1 MQWKAIYLED
11 FKTWLDDQEESLQ
24 DETLA
29 RLDLLEQAGTLLGQP
44 FADSLNTAAS
54 TSNTYSNNLTGN
66 LKELRFEYEQ
76 TPIRILYAFEQQ
88 QIILIQG
95 IKAPDKRWFK
105 ANLPAAEQ
113 KLKTYLSGESNEPLE
128 PHSQL
133 ERERK
138 RAKNDHAS
146 GV

>member
-11 FKTWLDDQEESLQ
+11 FKTWLDNQEESLQ

-44 FADSLNTAAS
+44 FADSLTTAAS
-54 TSNTYSNNLTGN
+54 ASSTSSNSLTGN

-88 QIILIQG
+88 QIILIQAV
-95 IKAPDKRWFK
+95 KAPDKRWFK
-105 ANLPAAEQ
+105 ANLPLAEQ
-113 KLKTYLSGESNEPLE
+113 KLKAHLSGESNETLE